1 MTGKEARTMTQ
12 LWSAEVTDPVTGE
25 VTILHAD
32 SEAELELQVDR
43 LLDDLYP
50 LPVDAGAGNAANAA
64 TVRQVLKVA
73 TGLVGASTR
82 LAEVRN
88 VDEQLVRIE
97 IGCGASPKIGNL
109 QLIATLEKRL
119 ADVLPG
125 RWEASWHLAG
135 NSLLLA
141 RIDPVT

>member
-1 MTGKEARTMTQ
+1 MTGKDGKTMTQ

-32 SEAELELQVDR
+32 SEGELELQVSR
-43 LLDDLYP
+43 LIDDVYP
-50 LPVDAGAGNAANAA
+50 LPVDAGAGNPANAA
-64 TVRQVLKVA
+64 AVRQVLKVA

-82 LAEVRN
+82 LVEVRN
-88 VDEQLVRIE
+88 VDEHLVRIE
-97 IGCGASPKIGNL
+97 IGCSNSPRLGDLQVIANL
-109 QLIATLEKRL
+109 EQRL
-119 ADVLPG
+119 VDLLPG

-141 RIDPVT
+141 RTQPPA